1 MILTTHME
9 LTLPPTLTNLKPTL
23 PTLPILSIFSVQLI
37 FYLILTFLFL
47 FENKIICTC
56 MRFVDRRV
64 SGCVRIYVTS
74 FSVFHTE
81 QQ

>member
-1 MILTTHME
+1 MILPTHME
-9 LTLPPTLTNLKPTL
+9 LTLPPTLTNLKPTLPTLPILPTL

-56 MRFVDRRV
+56 MRFVDL
-64 SGCVRIYVTS
+64 YNY
-74 FSVFHTE
+74 
-81 QQ
+81 

>member
-9 LTLPPTLTNLKPTL
+9 LTLPPTLTNLKPTLPTLPTLPILPTL

-56 MRFVDRRV
+56 MRFVDL
-64 SGCVRIYVTS
+64 YNY
-74 FSVFHTE
+74 
-81 QQ
+81 